1 VAWAQS
7 RSTLDKPSP
16 ATQANPRIT
25 LFICMTDL
33 LLPLTATKPIRS
45 LVGGDS
51 APSAVGSI
59 VQPHRRCPALV
70 LGDLN
75 IGKLTDDSPILEK
88 EKRETENRTTEDN
101 RKRGRI

>member
-1 VAWAQS
+1 
-7 RSTLDKPSP
+7 
-16 ATQANPRIT
+16 
-25 LFICMTDL
+25 MTDL

-88 EKRETENRTTEDN
+88 QEKEKRETENRTTEDN